1 MFLSLFTDE
10 LAMDFYEALPI
21 LKEWG
26 RKYVDFR
33 GRVNGKPIER
43 QTDEELRELKRVL
56 DENGMKV
63 GALQSSLCKVH
74 LPDAARRAEEMEK
87 LEGLIRA
94 ANILD
99 CRLVRG
105 GTPCV
110 PQASLTRLRVLSD
123 APSSI
128 RTIPAVSRRTASTH
142 ASCPLTIWPARMH
155 RPKNPFTRL
164 STASVIGFSPVRR
177 AARSWFGSTARLP
190 RRRA

>member
-26 RKYVDFR
+26 MKYVDFR

-99 CRLVRG
+99 CRLVRAFG
-105 GTPCV
+105 SQRVLFATDSPWACQKTSV
-110 PQASLTRLRVLSD
+110 QALDALPLSD
-123 APSSI
+123 AEKADIFSGN
-128 RTIPAVSRRTASTH
+128 A
-142 ASCPLTIWPARMH
+142 C
-155 RPKNPFTRL
+155 RL
-164 STASVIGFSPVRR
+164 LG
-177 AARSWFGSTARLP
+177 LP
-190 RRRA
+190 QA